1 MQVYNPL
8 MHLEHFELH
17 DLGPI
22 RTANLAL
29 VRRFNVLA
37 GVNGAG
43 KSTILGAIALM
54 LGRYSAAVRTG
65 KAVGAFDRAKIRR
78 GAQSAQAIA
87 TARVGPGEGAD
98 QFTWSAGI
106 SRPGRVTPG
115 LTRSR
120 SLIEFAVTR
129 AEQVERDPEQAS
141 LPIVVFYSVNRAVLE
156 IPLRIRNK
164 APFGQYAALEEA
176 LTQGGRSFRTFFSW
190 FRDRED
196 YENERRADGHRRMD
210 PQLTAVRRAVASMLP
225 GFEDLRI
232 KRQPVRMLV
241 TKGGTDFR
249 VDELSDG
256 EKCLLAMVGDLARR
270 LAIANPGSRNPLEG
284 SVIALIDELE
294 LHLHPAWQRQ
304 AVVRL
309 QETFPNC
316 QFIVTTHSPQV
327 LSEVAPEAI
336 FLLREGRVVQ
346 PSRSYG
352 RDSNLILEELMG
364 AQSRPAWAE
373 AALEA
378 LYEAIDDEAMDIARQ
393 RLLALE
399 ARLGVQDP
407 GLTTAR
413 ALLSSSVSDR

>member
-1 MQVYNPL
+1 
-8 MHLEHFELH
+8 MHLERFELD

-22 RTANLAL
+22 RTANLNL
-29 VRRFNVLA
+29 VPRFNVLA
-37 GVNGAG
+37 GVNGSG

-65 KAVGAFDRAKIRR
+65 KAVGAFDRGKIRR
-78 GAQSAQAIA
+78 GARSVRAVA
-87 TARVGPGEGAD
+87 TARVGLSEGAD
-98 QFTWSAGI
+98 LFTWSAGI
-106 SRPGRVTPG
+106 SRPGRGVPG
-115 LTRSR
+115 LTRSGP
-120 SLIEFAVTR
+120 LIEFAVAR
-129 AEQVERDPEQAS
+129 AEEVERDPERAG
-141 LPIVVFYSVNRAVLE
+141 LPIVVFYSVNRAVLD
-156 IPLRIRNK
+156 IPLRIRSK

-176 LTQGGRSFRTFFSW
+176 LTQGGRSFRTFFTW

-196 YENERRADGHRRMD
+196 YENELRTDGRRRRD

-225 GFEDLRI
+225 GFENLRV

-241 TKGGTDFR
+241 TKGETDFR

-270 LAIANPGSRNPLEG
+270 LAIANPGLRNPLEG
-284 SVIALIDELE
+284 SAIALIDELE

-346 PSRSYG
+346 PSRSFG

-364 AQSRPAWAE
+364 APSRPAWAE
-373 AALEA
+373 AELEA
-378 LYEAIDDEAMDIARQ
+378 LYEAIDDEAMDLARQ
-393 RLLALE
+393 RLRALE

-413 ALLSSSVSDR
+413 ALLLSGVSDR